1 MKATHH
7 EFHRNKVLSTP
18 DHASVLHWLMHP
30 LVPLMPQWGLH
41 TRQRTRQ
48 LSFEFSALLLLLRI
62 LEASFSPPDDQPVL
76 DAMAFITSWVLH
88 LHHSNKLFSPR
99 RSSRLPRTAVVVF
112 LHIYFPAKLFRHSF
126 LLFCRFPIQDF
137 DASTPL
143 LCPWTSCHFG
153 STAAPLV
160 AGGRI
165 LLAACQPQPQE
176 GQTVEEA
183 KVHQ

>member
-1 MKATHH
+1 MGSSYKATDKTA
-7 EFHRNKVLSTP
+7 F
-18 DHASVLHWLMHP
+18 
-30 LVPLMPQWGLH
+30 
-41 TRQRTRQ
+41 
-48 LSFEFSALLLLLRI
+48 LRI
-62 LEASFSPPDDQPVL
+62 LCAAPTSQDLRGILFSTGRPARFRCNGVHNLLGSPPPPLKQTVFPKAIL
-76 DAMAFITSWVLH
+76 KTS
-88 LHHSNKLFSPR
+88 
-99 RSSRLPRTAVVVF
+99 RTAVVVF